1 MRWKAITDIR
11 LYIKAA
17 PEQKLAAWKNG
28 PPDSKEF
35 NHLAFKFA
43 RKLRELGFQ
52 TPQYDHIYLYLTP
65 ELTHGEAAFLEG
77 FANRKGPRAMACN
90 LKVGVSPDQWALL
103 NELERTEF
111 MVHLISNALHFL
123 AVEDSLDVSLVDQVK
138 DLMLKHGSDLEIVQM
153 RKKKGSLEVA
163 VSYTIEEDSKL
174 YVSWHNTKTGQSGR
188 KLVMHVNIARDVPSL
203 VRKVSISKEGI
214 TLTPGD
220 SARDKA
226 QRIKY
231 IGLMEFPIHIP
242 IQ

>member
-1 MRWKAITDIR
+1 MAV
-11 LYIKAA
+11 
-17 PEQKLAAWKNG
+17 WKNG

-35 NHLAFKFA
+35 QCLAFRFA

-52 TPQYDHIYLYLTP
+52 TPQYDHVYLYLIP

-123 AVEDSLDVSLVDQVK
+123 AVEDSLDASLVGQVK

-174 YVSWHNTKTGQSGR
+174 YVSWHDVKTNQSGR
-188 KLVMHVNIARDVPSL
+188 KLVLLLIRSKDAPSL

-214 TLTPGD
+214 TLIPGD

-226 QRIKY
+226 QRIDY
-231 IGLMEFPIHIP
+231 IGLMEFPIHVP

>member
-1 MRWKAITDIR
+1 MRWKAIIAIR
-11 LYIKAA
+11 LYLKAT
-17 PEQKLAAWKNG
+17 PGQQSAAWKNG
-28 PPDSKEF
+28 PPDSGEYKL
-35 NHLAFKFA
+35 LAYRYAK
-43 RKLRELGFQ
+43 KLREFGFQ
-52 TPQYDHIYLYLTP
+52 TPQYDHVYLYLTP

-90 LKVGVSPDQWALL
+90 LKVGVSPDRWALL
-103 NELERTEF
+103 DEPERTEF

-174 YVSWHNTKTGQSGR
+174 YVSWHDVKTGQSGR
-188 KLVMHVNIARDVPSL
+188 TLAMHVKIAPDVPSL
-203 VRKVSISKEGI
+203 VRKISISKEGI
-214 TLTPGD
+214 TLIPGD